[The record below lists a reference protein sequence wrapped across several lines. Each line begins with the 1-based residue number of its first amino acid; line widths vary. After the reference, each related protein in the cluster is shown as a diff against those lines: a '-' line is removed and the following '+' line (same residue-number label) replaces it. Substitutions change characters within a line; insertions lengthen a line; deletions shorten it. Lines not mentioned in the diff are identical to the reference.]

1 MTRLLQITRGPN
13 GSSSSSSSFSLIGN
27 LFTSTANGVTGKSE
41 LKFATEVNSRLQAVL
56 EDALHKN
63 ITLKNNID
71 TLGEEISRLSRENR
85 QLSLSKII

>member
-1 MTRLLQITRGPN
+1 MTRLLQITRGSN
-13 GSSSSSSSFSLIGN
+13 GSSNSSSSFSLIGN
-27 LFTSTANGVTGKSE
+27 LFTSTTNGATGKSQ

-85 QLSLSKII
+85 QLSLSKVI